1 MSYVYVF
8 VQIDGNGKFGD
19 GIHRILDPLPYFAL
33 GIFVCQVSSVA
44 SPSCLNL
51 NSQGEA
57 SLLLLG
63 GATVVSSRSLPSSS
77 FHGFPRAICHLLFII
92 FPVGSSWSIS
102 PNLFKEVSFH
112 PIKHHHSAVQGAS
125 SHCALKAA
133 KALLMIIRYSS
144 VSPDH
149 CAGTRNSICPL
160 YWRKIVIRPDVL
172 QTIPDCGFCIG
183 FATSA

>member
-1 MSYVYVF
+1 MF

-92 FPVGSSWSIS
+92 FQLDPVGQFPPTCSRRFPSIQLS
-102 PNLFKEVSFH
+102 TTTRLS
-112 PIKHHHSAVQGAS
+112 
-125 SHCALKAA
+125 KAH
-133 KALLMIIRYSS
+133 R
-144 VSPDH
+144 
-149 CAGTRNSICPL
+149 
-160 YWRKIVIRPDVL
+160 
-172 QTIPDCGFCIG
+172 
-183 FATSA
+183 ATAP

>member
-1 MSYVYVF
+1 MPGVIRRLPILPEPEQPRRSLVVAPWRCNGGFITFLTIVF
-8 VQIDGNGKFGD
+8 ISW
-19 GIHRILDPLPYFAL
+19 I
-33 GIFVCQVSSVA
+33 
-44 SPSCLNL
+44 
-51 NSQGEA
+51 SQGY
-57 SLLLLG
+57 
-63 GATVVSSRSLPSSS
+63 LPSLV
-77 FHGFPRAICHLLFII
+77 HHL
-92 FPVGSSWSIS
+92 PVGSSWSIS